1 MTRLLIA
8 ALLFC
13 TPAYALDC
21 KKEWV
26 QACVGSDQDK
36 YRNWKPPKMHTLK
49 EQAEIMRKGKHICEY
64 TNKGKCADW
73 KPIKVKQKVEY
84 EEGVYE

>member
-1 MTRLLIA
+1 MPVYA
-8 ALLFC
+8 AEL
-13 TPAYALDC
+13 PAGHDC
-21 KKEWV
+21 KREWV

-36 YRNWKPPKMHTLK
+36 YRNWKPPVMHTLA
-49 EQAEIMRKGKHICEY
+49 EQVEIMKRVKHICEY

-73 KPIKVKQKVEY
+73 KPIKAKQKIEY